1 MAERARGKSRGKK
14 SGLKGTVATLPK
26 GTKAR
31 ASRKAK
37 PGSNEHAVP
46 DDLILSHMGK
56 VDRTARDMDKAK
68 EAYDQAKGVHQSA
81 FKSAKEAGVPIDALK
96 AARKLM
102 KRDAGKVVQEFAM
115 VGRILTLAK
124 HDLGADQLDLFGGI
138 SATTLAAVDAK
149 QQGLMAGRNGEPAEN
164 NTHKPGTKEFTDYAE
179 GWAAGQAENGE
190 KFKQRSSGSTL
201 N

>member
-1 MAERARGKSRGKK
+1 MAERAKGKGRGKRG
-14 SGLKGTVATLPK
+14 GLKGTVATLPK

-31 ASRKAK
+31 GSRKTK

-46 DDLILSHMGK
+46 DDLILSHMAK
-56 VDRTARDMDKAK
+56 VDRTAREMDKIK

-81 FKSAKEAGVPIDALK
+81 FKAAKEAGVPIDALK

-102 KRDAGKVVQEFAM
+102 KRDAGEVVQEFAM

-124 HDLGADQLDLFGGI
+124 HDLGAGQLDLFGGI
-138 SATTLAAVDAK
+138 SAATVAAVDPK
-149 QQGLMAGRNGEPAEN
+149 QQGVMAGRGGEPAEN
-164 NTHKPGTKEFTDYAE
+164 NPLTPGTEEFVAWAE
-179 GWAAGQAENGE
+179 GWEAGQQENRE
-190 KFKQRSSGSTL
+190 KFKRGGASL